1 MHVITIP
8 VFQASP
14 YGLNTVPYALP
25 YSSLL
30 YCRWI
35 DQPRNCLRFVQAEF
49 AAVKDGNAS
58 LSHFRSE
65 ISDLNKF
72 AVLNYI
78 AVIKACKKRNRHL
91 QVLTLRYATKC
102 VQSAPEEGSCCLL

>member
-1 MHVITIP
+1 MASTQYLCITLQQLAISSFERSAMH
-8 VFQASP
+8 
-14 YGLNTVPYALP
+14 
-25 YSSLL
+25 
-30 YCRWI
+30 C
-35 DQPRNCLRFVQAEF
+35 FVQAEF
-49 AAVKDGNAS
+49 AAVKDGDAS

-91 QVLTLRYATKC
+91 QVLTLSIHY
-102 VQSAPEEGSCCLL
+102 